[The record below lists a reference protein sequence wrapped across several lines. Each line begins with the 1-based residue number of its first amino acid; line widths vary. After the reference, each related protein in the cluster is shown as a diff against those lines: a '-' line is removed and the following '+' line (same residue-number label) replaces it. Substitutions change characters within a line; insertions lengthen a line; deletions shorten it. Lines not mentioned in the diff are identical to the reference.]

1 MLYSL
6 QKQIKM
12 ETVLATVEKKYATE
26 LLEGKGDCFSV
37 SWGLA
42 VAIKQLILD
51 LSQNSKNWR
60 REQTAGTL
68 EPQFHI
74 QHLFPKDHL
83 LHKVN
88 TDQVST

>member
-6 QKQIKM
+6 QQIKI
-12 ETVLATVEKKYATE
+12 ETVLATVEKKKCYRAP
-26 LLEGKGDCFSV
+26 GGQGHCFSV
-37 SWGLA
+37 SRGLVVA
-42 VAIKQLILD
+42 VKQLILD

-68 EPQFHI
+68 EPQFHV

-83 LHKVN
+83 FHKVN